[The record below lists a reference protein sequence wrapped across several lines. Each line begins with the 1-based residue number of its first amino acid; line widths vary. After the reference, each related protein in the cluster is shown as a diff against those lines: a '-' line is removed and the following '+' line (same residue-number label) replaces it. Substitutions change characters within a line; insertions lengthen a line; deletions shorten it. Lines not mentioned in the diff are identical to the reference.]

1 MHSRAIVIL
10 SLFALA
16 CVIVMGSIAIR
27 FTSASASGKSVS
39 ETAEGL
45 QQATDESASA
55 LSTNPDLDDV
65 DPASPNP
72 SPDNVGFGRRGM
84 AQVDLTPREIAS
96 ADTLEILLGRVH
108 RLFDPHDFSV
118 SNEMIPYLAE
128 MITVINQYDHLAYR
142 VEIVDPDAVLAQQ
155 RAQTLN
161 EVLRLNVL
169 EPSKLEIV
177 GRSGAHAALVDVY
190 GI

>member
-27 FTSASASGKSVS
+27 FTSASASGRAASN
-39 ETAEGL
+39 TAEGL
-45 QQATDESASA
+45 QQAADESASA
-55 LSTNPDLDDV
+55 LSANPDLDDM
-65 DPASPNP
+65 DTASQNP
-72 SPDNVGFGRRGM
+72 SPDNVEFGRRGL
-84 AQVDLTPREIAS
+84 AQVELTPRELAS
-96 ADTLEILLGRVH
+96 ADTLEYLLGRVH
-108 RLFDPHDFSV
+108 RLFDPHDFGV

-190 GI
+190 GL

>member
-27 FTSASASGKSVS
+27 FTSASASGEAAS

-45 QQATDESASA
+45 QQAADDSTTALSADLGFTDE
-55 LSTNPDLDDV
+55 
-65 DPASPNP
+65 DPAPPNASPG
-72 SPDNVGFGRRGM
+72 NVRFGDRGM
-84 AQVDLTPREIAS
+84 AQVELTPRELAS

-108 RLFDPHDFSV
+108 RLFDPRDFGV
-118 SNEMIPYLAE
+118 SNDMIPYLAE

-142 VEIVDPDAVLAQQ
+142 VEIVEPDVVLAQQ